1 MKFIYSDYF
10 IENVSKLSYEVR
22 KILKEKLSLM
32 YRNPRHPSLRVKNIQ
47 GREDIFEAS
56 ITMDIRMTWQY
67 IKKDVILLRKIGRH
81 DKTLKNP

>member
-32 YRNPRHPSLRVKNIQ
+32 YRNPRHPSLRVEKIQ
-47 GREDIFEAS
+47 GQEDIFEAS

>member
-22 KILKEKLSLM
+22 KVLKEKLSLI
-32 YRNPRHPSLRVKNIQ
+32 YRNPRHPSLRVKKIQ
-47 GREDIFEAS
+47 GQEDIFEAS
-56 ITMDIRMTWQY
+56 IAMDIRMTWQY

>member
-22 KILKEKLSLM
+22 KILKEKLSLT
-32 YRNPRHPSLRVKNIQ
+32 YRNPRHPSLRVKKIQ
-47 GREDIFEAS
+47 EQEDIFEAS

>member
-32 YRNPRHPSLRVKNIQ
+32 YRNPRHPSLRVKKIQ
-47 GREDIFEAS
+47 GQEDIFEAS

-67 IKKDVILLRKIGRH
+67 IKKDVILLRKIVRH

>member
-22 KILKEKLSLM
+22 KFLKEKLSLM
-32 YRNPRHPSLRVKNIQ
+32 YRNPRHPSLRVKKIQ
-47 GREDIFEAS
+47 GQEDIFEAS
-56 ITMDIRMTWQY
+56 ISMDIRMTWQY

>member
-32 YRNPRHPSLRVKNIQ
+32 YRNPRHPSLRVKKIQ

-67 IKKDVILLRKIGRH
+67 IKKDVILLRKIVRH

>member
-32 YRNPRHPSLRVKNIQ
+32 YRDPRHPSLRVKKIQ
-47 GREDIFEAS
+47 GQEDIFES
-56 ITMDIRMTWQY
+56 IITMDIRMTWQY
-67 IKKDVILLRKIGRH
+67 IKKDVILLRKIGRR
-81 DKTLKNP
+81 DTAI

>member
-32 YRNPRHPSLRVKNIQ
+32 YRNPRHPSLRVKKIQ
-47 GREDIFEAS
+47 GQEDIFEAS
-56 ITMDIRMTWQY
+56 TTMDIRMTWQY

-81 DKTLKNP
+81 DKTLKNS

>member
-22 KILKEKLSLM
+22 KILKEKLSLI
-32 YRNPRHPSLRVKNIQ
+32 YRNPRHPSLRVKKIQ
-47 GREDIFEAS
+47 GQEDIFEAS
-56 ITMDIRMTWQY
+56 ITMDIRMIWQY

>member
-32 YRNPRHPSLRVKNIQ
+32 YRNARHPPLKVKKIQ
-47 GREDIFEAS
+47 GQEDIFEAS
-56 ITMDIRMTWQY
+56 VAMDIRMTWQY
-67 IKKDVILLRKIGRH
+67 IKKDVILLRKISRH

>member
-22 KILKEKLSLM
+22 KILKEKLSLV
-32 YRNPRHPSLRVKNIQ
+32 YRNPRHPSLRVKKIQ

-67 IKKDVILLRKIGRH
+67 IKKDVILLRKIVRH

>member
-32 YRNPRHPSLRVKNIQ
+32 YRNPRHPSLRVKKIQ
-47 GREDIFEAS
+47 GQEDIFEAS

-67 IKKDVILLRKIGRH
+67 IKKDVILLRKFGRN

>member
-32 YRNPRHPSLRVKNIQ
+32 YRNPRHPSLRVKKIQ
-47 GREDIFEAS
+47 GQEDIFEAS
-56 ITMDIRMTWQY
+56 ITMDIRMIWQY

>member
-32 YRNPRHPSLRVKNIQ
+32 YRNPRHPSLRVKKIQ
-47 GREDIFEAS
+47 GQEDIFEAS

>member
-32 YRNPRHPSLRVKNIQ
+32 YRNSKHPSLRVKKIQ
-47 GREDIFEAS
+47 GQEDIFEAS

-81 DKTLKNP
+81 DKTI

>member
-32 YRNPRHPSLRVKNIQ
+32 YRNPRQPSLRVKKIQ
-47 GREDIFEAS
+47 GQEDIFEAS

>member
-32 YRNPRHPSLRVKNIQ
+32 YRNPRHPSLRVKKIQ
-47 GREDIFEAS
+47 EQEDIFEAS

>member
-32 YRNPRHPSLRVKNIQ
+32 YRNPRHPSLRVKKIQ
-47 GREDIFEAS
+47 GQEDIFEAS

-67 IKKDVILLRKIGRH
+67 IKKDVILLRKIGRN

>member
-32 YRNPRHPSLRVKNIQ
+32 YRNPRQPSLRVKKIQ
-47 GREDIFEAS
+47 GQEDIFEAS

-67 IKKDVILLRKIGRH
+67 IKKDVILLRKFGRN

>member
-32 YRNPRHPSLRVKNIQ
+32 YRNPRHSSLRVKKIQ
-47 GREDIFEAS
+47 GQEDIFES
-56 ITMDIRMTWQY
+56 IITMDI
-67 IKKDVILLRKIGRH
+67 
-81 DKTLKNP
+81 

>member
-22 KILKEKLSLM
+22 KILKEKLSLI
-32 YRNPRHPSLRVKNIQ
+32 YRNPRHPSLRVKKIQ
-47 GREDIFEAS
+47 GQEDIFEAS

>member
-32 YRNPRHPSLRVKNIQ
+32 YRNPRHPSLRVKKIQ
-47 GREDIFEAS
+47 GQEDIFESS

-67 IKKDVILLRKIGRH
+67 IKKDAILLRKIGRH

>member
-67 IKKDVILLRKIGRH
+67 IKKDVILLRKIGRN